1 MEHCS
6 NPPAFTGVRAR
17 KLVQITTIQSIHQ
30 FPHVQNQFLPSFYLF
45 RNPFH
50 SDIRHNGES
59 QLVFHADFKS
69 QGAFSVHFTFLT

>member
-30 FPHVQNQFLPSFYLF
+30 FPHVQNQVPPSFYLS
-45 RNPFH
+45 RNPFTRIYVKIANH
-50 SDIRHNGES
+50 SLCFMPTLRVRGLF
-59 QLVFHADFKS
+59 Q
-69 QGAFSVHFTFLT
+69 FTLLF